1 MEVLLGCGAGWLSSR
16 FNFNW
21 SIEKTRCWR
30 IAFFYRDK
38 EGILDHT
45 FYDLIVPVPISTPFP
60 SPISVLRSCDCFFL
74 KKRYY
79 YEYKV
84 PQGSEKPRESGVSIL
99 YQKGL

>member
-45 FYDLIVPVPISTPFP
+45 FYDLIVPVPISV
-60 SPISVLRSCDCFFL
+60 PISNIVPVPISLPHFRPTELRLLFFKKAVLL
-74 KKRYY
+74 
-79 YEYKV
+79 
-84 PQGSEKPRESGVSIL
+84 
-99 YQKGL
+99 